1 MKKNVFKPRY
11 KIAYL
16 AKNKIWYYKDSRL
29 RRFFNIRG
37 KKLIRRGLFKRYFLV
52 FNNMKWTI
60 ARRYIRPFMRRR
72 AAVKRRYKVSFYNK
86 QQLRHFYGKI
96 KEKSFRKFF
105 QNHMSSVTARN
116 NSFYSALERRA
127 DMFLFR
133 TRLLPTIYAAN
144 QFVHHQGIEI
154 NGKIEKSPNAL
165 VRPGTLLSFNTK
177 YWSTFSDLLCDRVYF
192 RLYGIKLWEKRAY
205 TRLKKKVRWLSKLN
219 RFRRKNE
226 FLILKKLMTLRKRVQ
241 PLLERFVENYLNSV
255 LNWERV
261 FYAQYNQG
269 NFSIN
274 ELKEFIL
281 SAKGFKIKLSDLVDQ
296 LKTMRYTVQKTRNV
310 SKNTFY
316 VKNLVKQPQI
326 FKEAYL
332 NSSLQGKIA
341 DQKTEKDYTHN
352 LFNQRYKKLY
362 YNYFGLKNEQAKNF
376 SFRWKGSYSK
386 FFKLIS
392 LLSDFYLG
400 TLNLFLS
407 ANLWELDLKSFILKK
422 SLKVQKNNIID
433 TATKDYNMLILDAL
447 NFARKKRI
455 YLTSKSELLK
465 TKIQK
470 MLEPFIKRKIRYKLW
485 TSGKNLGNSSNKVLK
500 RSPLYYFLIY
510 RRLKKARRL
519 SVPRL
524 KSVHWYIPSY
534 IHFDFKTMQA
544 VFLHH
549 PLPEEIF
556 YSFKCSL
563 PKITSFYKSRG
574 Y

>member
-1 MKKNVFKPRY
+1 MRQNVFKPRY
-11 KIAYL
+11 KIAFL

-96 KEKSFRKFF
+96 KEKAFRRFF
-105 QNHMSSVTARN
+105 RNHISSVTARN

-154 NGKIEKSPNAL
+154 NGTIEKSPNAL
-165 VRPGTLLSFNTK
+165 VRPGTLLSFDKK
-177 YWSTFSDLLCDRVYF
+177 YWVTFADLLCDRIYF

-205 TRLKKKVRWLSKLN
+205 TRLKKKVRWLSQIN

-226 FLILKKLMTLRKRVQ
+226 ILLLKKLLTLRKRVQ
-241 PLLERFVENYLNSV
+241 PLLERFTEKYLLSIK
-255 LNWERV
+255 NWEHI
-261 FYAQYNQG
+261 FLSQYNQG
-269 NFSIN
+269 NFSSSEVKHFTMSI
-274 ELKEFIL
+274 KSFR
-281 SAKGFKIKLSDLVDQ
+281 FKLSEMTEQ
-296 LKTMRYTVQKTRNV
+296 LKLMRYTVQRTR
-310 SKNTFY
+310 SEGITTESQYLKNFVDSSLT
-316 VKNLVKQPQI
+316 
-326 FKEAYL
+326 L
-332 NSSLQGKIA
+332 NSTLISQ
-341 DQKTEKDYTHN
+341 DQTQK
-352 LFNQRYKKLY
+352 LFLERYKQLYFNY
-362 YNYFGLKNEQAKNF
+362 YNSLDKDNTRSY
-376 SFRWKGSYSK
+376 SYRWKGSYAK
-386 FFKLIS
+386 FFHFVS
-392 LLSDFYLG
+392 LLSNFYINI
-400 TLNLFLS
+400 LNLFLS
-407 ANLWELDLKSFILKK
+407 ANLWELDLKTFILKK
-422 SLKVQKNNIID
+422 SLKND
-433 TATKDYNMLILDAL
+433 TDKDETVTDYNKMILRALMLAE
-447 NFARKKRI
+447 KKRI
-455 YLTSKSELLK
+455 FLMDKAELLRE
-465 TKIQK
+465 KIKQ
-470 MLEPFIKRKIRYKLW
+470 MLEPFIKRKIRYKRW
-485 TSGKNLGNSSNKVLK
+485 VVGKGSHGGKQRILR

-519 SVPRL
+519 AIPRL

-534 IHFDFKTMQA
+534 IHFDFRTMQA

-556 YSFKCSL
+556 YPFKSSL
-563 PKITSFYKSRG
+563 NKITSFYRSRG

>member
-1 MKKNVFKPRY
+1 MRTNVFKPRY
-11 KIAYL
+11 KIAFL
-16 AKNKIWYYKDSRL
+16 AKTKVWYYKDSRL

-72 AAVKRRYKVSFYNK
+72 AAVKRRYKVAFYNK

-96 KEKSFRKFF
+96 KEKAFRKFF
-105 QNHMSSVTARN
+105 RNHITSVTARN

-154 NGKIEKSPNAL
+154 NGRIEKSPNAL
-165 VRPGTLLSFNTK
+165 VRPGTVLSFDKK
-177 YWSTFSDLLCDRVYF
+177 YWVTLSDLLCDRIYF

-205 TRLKKKVRWLSKLN
+205 TRLKKKVRWLSQVN

-226 FLILKKLMTLRKRVQ
+226 ILIVKKLLTLRKRVQ
-241 PLLERFVENYLNSV
+241 PLLERFTEKYLVSV
-255 LNWERV
+255 KSWEQI
-261 FYAQYNQG
+261 FLTQTNQG
-269 NFSIN
+269 NFSGK
-274 ELKEFIL
+274 ELKDF
-281 SAKGFKIKLSDLVDQ
+281 SMTTKYFRYKLSEIMEQ
-296 LKTMRYTVQKTRNV
+296 LKWMRYTVQRNRRSV
-310 SKNTFY
+310 NELSGLTW
-316 VKNLVKQPQI
+316 
-326 FKEAYL
+326 
-332 NSSLQGKIA
+332 NSDFAPDDFCNVQDSFNNETQ
-341 DQKTEKDYTHN
+341 Q
-352 LFNQRYKKLY
+352 LFLTRYKQLY
-362 YNYFGLKNEQAKNF
+362 LQHFNSKEGNKIYNY
-376 SFRWKGSYSK
+376 RWKGSYTK
-386 FFKLIS
+386 FFNFVS
-392 LLSDFYLG
+392 LLSNFYISILS
-400 TLNLFLS
+400 LFLH
-407 ANLWELDLKSFILKK
+407 ANVWELDLKTFVLKK
-422 SLKVQKNNIID
+422 SLKKTTTFANN
-433 TATKDYNMLILDAL
+433 DYNQMILEAL
-447 NFARKKRI
+447 MVAEKKRG
-455 YLTSKSELLK
+455 LLFEKAELVK
-465 TKIQK
+465 EKIKQ
-470 MLEPFIKRKIRYKLW
+470 MLEPFIKRKIRYKRW
-485 TSGKNLGNSSNKVLK
+485 VVSKSILGSKQKVLR

-519 SVPRL
+519 SIPRL

-534 IHFDFKTMQA
+534 IHFDFRTMQA

-563 PKITSFYKSRG
+563 PKITSFYRSRG

>member
-1 MKKNVFKPRY
+1 MRKNVFKPRY
-11 KIAYL
+11 KIAFL

-96 KEKSFRKFF
+96 KEKAFRKFF
-105 QNHMSSVTARN
+105 RNHITSVTARN

-154 NGKIEKSPNAL
+154 NGTIERSPNAL
-165 VRPGTLLSFNTK
+165 VRPGTLLSFDKK
-177 YWSTFSDLLCDRVYF
+177 YWVTFSDLLSDRIYF

-205 TRLKKKVRWLSKLN
+205 TRLKKKVRWLSQIN

-226 FLILKKLMTLRKRVQ
+226 VLLIKKLLTLRKRVQ
-241 PLLERFVENYLNSV
+241 PLLERFTEKYLMSV
-255 LNWERV
+255 KNWEHI
-261 FYAQYNQG
+261 FLTQYNQG
-269 NFSIN
+269 NFSST
-274 ELKEFIL
+274 EVKHFIMT
-281 SAKGFKIKLSDLVDQ
+281 IKSFRVKLAAITEQ
-296 LKTMRYTVQKTRNV
+296 LKLMRYTVQRTRSGV
-310 SKNTFY
+310 SIDSQDSIGFGVISN
-316 VKNLVKQPQI
+316 
-326 FKEAYL
+326 
-332 NSSLQGKIA
+332 NSAIIQE
-341 DQKTEKDYTHN
+341 QTQR
-352 LFNQRYKKLY
+352 LFLERYKQLY
-362 YNYFGLKNEQAKNF
+362 VNHYSNLNKDTRKSY
-376 SFRWKGSYSK
+376 SYRWKGSYAK
-386 FFKLIS
+386 FFNFVS
-392 LLSDFYLG
+392 LLSNFYI
-400 TLNLFLS
+400 NVSSLFLS
-407 ANLWELDLKSFILKK
+407 ANLWELDLKMFILKK
-422 SLKVQKNNIID
+422 SLKND
-433 TATKDYNMLILDAL
+433 THNEDSTDYNKMILHALMLAE
-447 NFARKKRI
+447 KKRTL
-455 YLTSKSELLK
+455 LTDKAELVK
-465 TKIQK
+465 EKIKQ
-470 MLEPFIKRKIRYKLW
+470 MLEPFIKRKIRYKRW
-485 TSGKNLGNSSNKVLK
+485 VVGKLSYGSKQKILR

-519 SVPRL
+519 AIPRL

-534 IHFDFKTMQA
+534 IHFDFRTMQA

-556 YSFKCSL
+556 YPFKSSL
-563 PKITSFYKSRG
+563 NKITSFYRSRG

>member
-1 MKKNVFKPRY
+1 MRKNVFKPRY
-11 KIAYL
+11 KIAFL
-16 AKNKIWYYKDSRL
+16 AKNKVWYYKDSRL

-96 KEKSFRKFF
+96 KEKAFRKFF
-105 QNHMSSVTARN
+105 RNHISSVTARN

-154 NGKIEKSPNAL
+154 NGKLEKSPNSL
-165 VRPGTLLSFNTK
+165 VRPGTLLSFDKK
-177 YWSTFSDLLCDRVYF
+177 YWVTFSDLLCDRIYF
-192 RLYGIKLWEKRAY
+192 RLYGVKLWEKRAY
-205 TRLKKKVRWLSKLN
+205 TRLKKKVRWLSQIN

-226 FLILKKLMTLRKRVQ
+226 VLIVKKLLTLRKRVQ
-241 PLLERFVENYLNSV
+241 PLLERFTEKYLNTV
-255 LNWERV
+255 KNWEQI
-261 FYAQYNQG
+261 FLSHNIQG
-269 NFSIN
+269 TFSS
-274 ELKEFIL
+274 KEVKDFTMTT
-281 SAKGFKIKLSDLVDQ
+281 KYFRFKLSEITEQ
-296 LKTMRYTVQKTRNV
+296 LKWMRYTVQRNRKSLSEFTNVISPV
-310 SKNTFY
+310 S
-316 VKNLVKQPQI
+316 Q
-326 FKEAYL
+326 KEVLNSTL
-332 NSSLQGKIA
+332 NSSASLYGNTQ
-341 DQKTEKDYTHN
+341 E
-352 LFNQRYKKLY
+352 LFLERYKQLY
-362 YNYFGLKNEQAKNF
+362 FKHYINKDNIKTYNY
-376 SFRWKGSYSK
+376 RWKGSYTK
-386 FFKLIS
+386 FFNFVS
-392 LLSDFYLG
+392 LLSNFYINV
-400 TLNLFLS
+400 LNLFLH
-407 ANLWELDLKSFILKK
+407 ANLWELDLKTFVLKK
-422 SLKVQKNNIID
+422 SFKKETFKSENN
-433 TATKDYNMLILDAL
+433 DYNKMILEALMLAE
-447 NFARKKRI
+447 KKRI
-455 YLTSKSELLK
+455 LLIEK
-465 TKIQK
+465 AEIVKEKIKQ
-470 MLEPFIKRKIRYKLW
+470 MLEPFIKRKIRYKRWVL
-485 TSGKNLGNSSNKVLK
+485 GKSINGGKQKTLR

-519 SVPRL
+519 SIPRL

-534 IHFDFKTMQA
+534 IHFDFRTMQA

-563 PKITSFYKSRG
+563 PKITSFYRSRG

>member
-11 KIAYL
+11 KIAFL

-60 ARRYIRPFMRRR
+60 ARRYIRPYMRRR
-72 AAVKRRYKVSFYNK
+72 AAVKRHYKVSFYNK

-105 QNHMSSVTARN
+105 QNHMSSVTSRN

-154 NGKIEKSPNAL
+154 DGRLERSPNAL
-165 VRPGTLLSFNTK
+165 IRPGALLSFDTK

-205 TRLKKKVRWLSKLN
+205 TRLKKKVRWLSKIN

-226 FLILKKLMTLRKRVQ
+226 LLILKKLLTLRKSVQ
-241 PLLERFVENYLNSV
+241 PLLERFTEKYLKSI
-255 LNWERV
+255 LNWEQL
-261 FYAQYNQG
+261 FYAQFKTG
-269 NFSIN
+269 NFSIK
-274 ELKEFIL
+274 EIKDFIMRAKYFRLKLADMAE
-281 SAKGFKIKLSDLVDQ
+281 Q
-296 LKTMRYTVQKTRNV
+296 LKTIRYTVQRTRNFNSNFFMSDPKKV
-310 SKNTFY
+310 QKFKDAY
-316 VKNLVKQPQI
+316 VKVNLLHNEHSNLVENSETTRLFYERYKHL
-326 FKEAYL
+326 YL
-332 NSSLQGKIA
+332 NVKSEN
-341 DQKTEKDYTHN
+341 QKM
-352 LFNQRYKKLY
+352 
-362 YNYFGLKNEQAKNF
+362 F
-376 SFRWKGSYSK
+376 SYRWKGSYSK
-386 FFKLIS
+386 LFKFIS
-392 LLSDFYLG
+392 LLSQFYFG
-400 TLNLFLS
+400 ILNLFLA
-407 ANLWELDLKSFILKK
+407 ANLWELDLKTFVLKK
-422 SLKVQKNNIID
+422 SLKPTAGVLVHDKIQDYNNII
-433 TATKDYNMLILDAL
+433 LEAL
-447 NFARKKRI
+447 VFAQKKRV
-455 YLTSKSELLK
+455 YLIDKAELLK
-465 TKIQK
+465 LKIQK
-470 MLEPFIKRKIRYKLW
+470 MLEPFIKRKVRYKLW
-485 TSGKNLGNSSNKVLK
+485 VTGKSFGAGIKTKMLR

-534 IHFDFKTMQA
+534 IHFDFRTMQA
-544 VFLHH
+544 VFLHY
-549 PLPEEIF
+549 PLSEEIF

-563 PKITSFYKSRG
+563 PKITSFYRSRG

>member
-11 KIAYL
+11 KIAFL

-60 ARRYIRPFMRRR
+60 ARRYIRPYMRRR
-72 AAVKRRYKVSFYNK
+72 AAVKRQYKVSFYNK

-96 KEKSFRKFF
+96 KEKSFRRFF
-105 QNHMSSVTARN
+105 QNHMSSVTSRN
-116 NSFYSALERRA
+116 NSFYSALERRV

-154 NGKIEKSPNAL
+154 DGRLEKSPNAL
-165 VRPGTLLSFNTK
+165 VRPGALLSFDTK

-205 TRLKKKVRWLSKLN
+205 TRLKKKVRWLSKIN

-226 FLILKKLMTLRKRVQ
+226 LLILKKLLTLRKSVQ
-241 PLLERFVENYLNSV
+241 PLLERFTEKYLKSI
-255 LNWERV
+255 LNWEQL
-261 FYAQYNQG
+261 FYAQFKTG
-269 NFSIN
+269 NFSIK
-274 ELKEFIL
+274 EIKDFIMGSKYFRLKLADMAE
-281 SAKGFKIKLSDLVDQ
+281 Q
-296 LKTMRYTVQKTRNV
+296 LKTIRYTVQRTRNFN
-310 SKNTFY
+310 STPNFFISDAKKRQKFKDAY
-316 VKNLVKQPQI
+316 VKVNISNNELTTLPENI
-326 FKEAYL
+326 E
-332 NSSLQGKIA
+332 
-341 DQKTEKDYTHN
+341 TTR
-352 LFNQRYKKLY
+352 LFYQRYKALY
-362 YNYFGLKNEQAKNF
+362 LNIKSENQKPF
-376 SFRWKGSYSK
+376 SYRWKGSYSK
-386 FFKLIS
+386 LFKFIT
-392 LLSDFYLG
+392 LLSQFYFGILH
-400 TLNLFLS
+400 LFLA
-407 ANLWELDLKSFILKK
+407 ANLWELDLKSFVLKK
-422 SLKVQKNNIID
+422 SLKPTNALIFDDKLQDYNNII
-433 TATKDYNMLILDAL
+433 LEAL
-447 NFARKKRI
+447 AFAQKKRI
-455 YLTSKSELLK
+455 YLTDKAELLK
-465 TKIQK
+465 LKIQK
-470 MLEPFIKRKIRYKLW
+470 MLEPFIKRKVRYKLW
-485 TSGKNLGNSSNKVLK
+485 VTGKNFGSGIKTKMLR

-534 IHFDFKTMQA
+534 IHFDFRTMQA
-544 VFLHH
+544 VFLHY

-563 PKITSFYKSRG
+563 TKITSFYRSRG